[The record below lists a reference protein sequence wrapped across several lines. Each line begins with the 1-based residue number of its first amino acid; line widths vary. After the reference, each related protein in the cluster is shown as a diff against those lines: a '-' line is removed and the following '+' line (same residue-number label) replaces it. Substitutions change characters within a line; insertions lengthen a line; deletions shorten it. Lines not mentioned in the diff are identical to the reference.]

1 MPKPTFFNL
10 DQAKQQRLLAAGFQE
25 FSRVPVHEAS
35 ISNIVKLAKIPRG
48 SFYQYFTDKFD
59 FHAYLVHLYKQRW
72 YQMWRQI
79 IITKNG
85 DIFTASSQFF
95 KEFLDKI
102 TSQKHAAF
110 WKNTFNIDV
119 FQEERQYLMQNHQS
133 ATDDLMINY
142 QLLRIKKTQS
152 ELLKRQLISFM
163 MQAFR
168 QYLIGQKQG
177 IDNPKQVASE
187 YFDTLLDWLAN
198 GIKKGDQTND

>member
-1 MPKPTFFNL
+1 
-10 DQAKQQRLLAAGFQE
+10 
-25 FSRVPVHEAS
+25 
-35 ISNIVKLAKIPRG
+35 
-48 SFYQYFTDKFD
+48 
-59 FHAYLVHLYKQRW
+59 
-72 YQMWRQI
+72 
-79 IITKNG
+79 
-85 DIFTASSQFF
+85 
-95 KEFLDKI
+95 
-102 TSQKHAAF
+102 
-110 WKNTFNIDV
+110 
-119 FQEERQYLMQNHQS
+119 MQNHQS